1 MAWEI
6 TNIKFAEI
14 VELDI
19 SEETFEKVT
28 KLAEE
33 MGMKFDDCLRY
44 IMEKDIEEHRKE
56 IEH

>member
-6 TNIKFAEI
+6 TNITFAKI